1 MVNLESHW
9 SCLYFKMI
17 PFCETKI
24 MDFQEPALSSCVKS
38 LTKAAFQ
45 AVGTYYIAKK
55 RSVENKMISQLK
67 KQEKTYH
74 CLFYCFFFMAIQ
86 SQQQASTEQNEVQNV
101 AVQLLKTK
109 EWFSGKLPVLQS
121 EKFIFQ
127 DNVGAESLSLVTGE
141 NLLMSSEVQMINQ
154 V

>member
-1 MVNLESHW
+1 MLLNILMVNLESHW

-55 RSVENKMISQLK
+55 RSVENKMIS
-67 KQEKTYH
+67 
-74 CLFYCFFFMAIQ
+74 
-86 SQQQASTEQNEVQNV
+86 
-101 AVQLLKTK
+101 
-109 EWFSGKLPVLQS
+109 
-121 EKFIFQ
+121 
-127 DNVGAESLSLVTGE
+127 
-141 NLLMSSEVQMINQ
+141 
-154 V
+154 